1 VSPLLCRERA
11 QPYWPDMGGMAAPA
25 VAVPAL
31 RAVIHPVAG
40 APWPTGSA
48 DGTTQA
54 ARAAKEPLR
63 VLPAS
68 AQTRMERDTR
78 LRAGPAMGAAD
89 STTHPENSTY
99 FNRLFVWPLDSRSN
113 YLREIELA
121 SEEHQAKVKLRRESA
136 QVRLGGAVEAAGSRS
151 ACCYLRV
158 ASVSGPRGVT
168 RRAIA
173 MTACGVRGALQRHL
187 VSRVAGSHVPGGE
200 ELEALDELPSG
211 GAGGGGA
218 AAAAAAAAWM
228 SEEQVD
234 GRTEERAYALFT
246 HEYHHAV
253 HHIWQSQ
260 KSAVRR
266 AGGTHELLK
275 QVKLRVV
282 PRLLPPPSPFPR
294 GRAYPVIL
302 G

>member
-1 VSPLLCRERA
+1 
-11 QPYWPDMGGMAAPA
+11 
-25 VAVPAL
+25 
-31 RAVIHPVAG
+31 
-40 APWPTGSA
+40 
-48 DGTTQA
+48 
-54 ARAAKEPLR
+54 
-63 VLPAS
+63 
-68 AQTRMERDTR
+68 
-78 LRAGPAMGAAD
+78 RAGPAMGAAD

-99 FNRLFVWPLDSRSN
+99 FNRLFLWPLDSRFN

-136 QVRLGGAVEAAGSRS
+136 QVRLGGAAEAAGSRS
-151 ACCYLRV
+151 AYCYLRLT
-158 ASVSGPRGVT
+158 SVSGPCGDI
-168 RRAIA
+168 RRAIV
-173 MTACGVRGALQRHL
+173 MTACGVWGALQRHL

-211 GAGGGGA
+211 GAGGGG
-218 AAAAAAAAWM
+218 AAAAAWM

-275 QVKLRVV
+275 QVKPRVI
-282 PRLLPPPSPFPR
+282 PRLPRLPPRLCLSRHPGLTCNAPPRPFPTLLIIAP
-294 GRAYPVIL
+294 GCTGVVSPARA
-302 G
+302 